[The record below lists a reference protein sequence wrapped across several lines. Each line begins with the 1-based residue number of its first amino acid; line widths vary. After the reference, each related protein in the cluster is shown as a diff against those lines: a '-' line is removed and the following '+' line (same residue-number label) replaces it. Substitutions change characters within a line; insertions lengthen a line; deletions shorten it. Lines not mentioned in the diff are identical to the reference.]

1 MTKQSNSFLFHVS
14 SRGTRG
20 GNNKDIRKNGDIPG
34 NIFGLSLDSTMI
46 SCPLKMVQKHRSDFE
61 GGLFYVQIDS
71 GEKIPVVLE
80 EIQEHPVTHMPL
92 HIVFKRVNLLE
103 KIEMDVPVEMIGE
116 CDVPDSNILLVRDEL
131 PIEALPS
138 DIPEKFEID
147 ISKLTEIG
155 QSLTV
160 ADIIYDKSLITLQLS
175 EEELEAPLV
184 LLQEPRAEEVEA
196 PVEAVEATDGEASES
211 AADEKTTENSADESA
226 KKSE

>member
-20 GNNKDIRKNGDIPG
+20 GKNKDIRKNGDIPG

-147 ISKLTEIG
+147 ISSLSQIG
-155 QSLTV
+155 DSINLSQL
-160 ADIIYDKSLITLQLS
+160 DYDKSKVKLVLS
-175 EEELEAPLV
+175 EEETPESVTLIIV
-184 LLQEPRAEEVEA
+184 QEIKGEVEEEIAEEVAE
-196 PVEAVEATDGEASES
+196 VENTQEDSKEES
-211 AADEKTTENSADESA
+211 STEE
-226 KKSE
+226 KSE